1 MVGTLVGSRGYAL
14 TIACRILP
22 KLSCVFED
30 SLPPSVVP
38 LDAPEDVDVDFD
50 LDVLKLTVNDDSLDE
65 SDGSDGGP
73 DG

>member
-1 MVGTLVGSRGYAL
+1 L
-14 TIACRILP
+14 
-22 KLSCVFED
+22 ED

-38 LDAPEDVDVDFD
+38 LDALEDVDVDFD
-50 LDVLKLTVNDDSLDE
+50 LDVLELLVNDDSLDG